1 MKIQLNTIN
10 DYTARIP
17 VWFGRIKNGMVW
29 NGDQIDFEQ
38 SRRRAS
44 LKQYLKEQE
53 DLELHLKRWAERAGF

>member
-1 MKIQLNTIN
+1 MKIQLKVIN

-17 VWFGRIKNGMVW
+17 VWFGRIENGMVW
-29 NGDQIDFEQ
+29 KGDQIDFEQ

-53 DLELHLKRWAERAGF
+53 DLALHLKRWAERAGF